1 MQANYYHILLTPYI
15 YIYIYACFI
24 QQSEIA
30 NSLYYEINNNL
41 QIKCSKQN
49 NLQEFKLYNLVKQK
63 YRRNGI

>member
-1 MQANYYHILLTPYI
+1 MQANYYHIFLTP

-24 QQSEIA
+24 QQSEIV
-30 NSLYYEINNNL
+30 NSLYYEIKNNL

-63 YRRNGI
+63 YRRCGI